1 MYALDARVL
10 ALTHGRIR
18 WPNVK
23 KVVLAGS
30 LENCRNVPVIS
41 GMHSSPMTQKEDF
54 SSSDTTI

>member
-10 ALTHGRIR
+10 ALAHCRIR

-23 KVVLAGS
+23 MLLLAES

-41 GMHSSPMTQKEDF
+41 GLHSSPMTQKEDF
-54 SSSDTTI
+54 SSDTTI